1 MSILHYLQNMGL
13 VMLCLLPL
21 WALVRLVFLKKTG
34 RNTSPGREALLAL
47 FVLYLAALASQTVCP
62 RVLWNE
68 DGLAL
73 LFYWDNGGGA
83 NYIPFATIRHFLTSG
98 TGAVTTAINLAGNVA
113 VFVPLG
119 LLPPLLWPKL
129 GRGWTVALG
138 AGCSGLIELVQP
150 LVGRQRDI
158 DDLILNT
165 LGAALGWLLFL
176 ALKRLR
182 PGKGNDHEHID

>member
-34 RNTSPGREALLAL
+34 RKTSPGREALLAL

-98 TGAVTTAINLAGNVA
+98 TGAVITAINLAGNVA

-119 LLPPLLWPKL
+119 LLPPLL
-129 GRGWTVALG
+129 
-138 AGCSGLIELVQP
+138 
-150 LVGRQRDI
+150 
-158 DDLILNT
+158 
-165 LGAALGWLLFL
+165 
-176 ALKRLR
+176 
-182 PGKGNDHEHID
+182 